1 MTTRQL
7 LPMLRMAELYL
18 IAMEGA
24 PSMTEVNELYS
35 VYMED
40 HGIAPTMLTPLA
52 DEQALKTFLLN
63 EYRREFFGEGQ
74 MFYTYKRTNTTD
86 VQWMEAEME
95 EDYYILPLPETEY
108 NPNNL

>member
-1 MTTRQL
+1 
-7 LPMLRMAELYL
+7 
-18 IAMEGA
+18 
-24 PSMTEVNELYS
+24 MTEANELYS
-35 VYMED
+35 IYMED
-40 HGIAPTMLTPLA
+40 HGIAPTMLAPLA
-52 DEQALKTFLLN
+52 DEQELKAFLLN

-86 VQWMEAEME
+86 VQWIDAEMQ